1 MRQIALTM
9 LVVLWPLTCRTG
21 EQISPAWIPVYS
33 TTQTSNV
40 APVAPSSSINNLISG
55 GNVTIVGVSDPHSTN
70 QFTVESAANSVA
82 PATYAPLV
90 MGGTVY
96 PCTMSGLQSSLSDAV
111 TQYRSTVD
119 ARACESLSLTRPITI
134 GSATRSVSL
143 LIPSSG
149 VWLLSGISDGASC
162 FITVLSGSS
171 IIGQGSHNGGNKFS
185 LINKNSSVNAD
196 SMICTDPIITGYV
209 RIEGG
214 LLLENLTGGTYV
226 SGLLHAQNL
235 YDASSFRDITVAN
248 PGGIGVYVQG
258 VCCGAT
264 FEKLQIDGQNATGS
278 RPLIMDRGPV
288 GGPRAVS
295 FINLSADHAGNGQS
309 EITLMGGPYTNG
321 VNFYNTY
328 VEANPEGS
336 GTPHIEILSAQGGVN
351 FFGVQVG
358 IENLSDTAA
367 CIDIAADA
375 GNAVNIYGLDCTQPG
390 RIAIADHVLGQ
401 TIYSQIGGAT
411 PPYSN
416 FINSTTFANLGTPSN
431 GVPPIYCADCTIANP
446 CAEGGTGA
454 FAKRLNG
461 IWVCN

>member
-1 MRQIALTM
+1 
-9 LVVLWPLTCRTG
+9 
-21 EQISPAWIPVYS
+21 
-33 TTQTSNV
+33 
-40 APVAPSSSINNLISG
+40 
-55 GNVTIVGVSDPHSTN
+55 
-70 QFTVESAANSVA
+70 
-82 PATYAPLV
+82 
-90 MGGTVY
+90 
-96 PCTMSGLQSSLSDAV
+96 
-111 TQYRSTVD
+111 
-119 ARACESLSLTRPITI
+119 
-134 GSATRSVSL
+134 
-143 LIPSSG
+143 
-149 VWLLSGISDGASC
+149 
-162 FITVLSGSS
+162 
-171 IIGQGSHNGGNKFS
+171 
-185 LINKNSSVNAD
+185 
-196 SMICTDPIITGYV
+196 MICTDPIVTGYV
-209 RIEGG
+209 RVEGG

-226 SGLLHAQNL
+226 NGLLHAQNL

-248 PGGIGVYVQG
+248 HGGIGVYVQG

-328 VEANPEGS
+328 VEANSEGS

-390 RIAIADHVLGQ
+390 RIAIADHVTGQ

-446 CAEGGTGA
+446 CAGGGTGA